1 MKATLFFFFSCFFLL
16 LSAQEKRELLRGKL
30 LYRNVN
36 VIAANVVNNTA
47 QTNTIT
53 DGEGEFSIPAKVGDE
68 LIFSSVEFRIKTLK
82 ITPEIIAKNRLVVEV
97 NERLNVLDEIVVGP
111 ENTQKFLDLKKEEF
125 SRVDYTQDKST
136 QVDNVILRQGQLV
149 NGLNIIN
156 VAKLLAKVV
165 QGKDL
170 SEPRTLVPSK
180 VLPMIFEER
189 FFTQDLGLKQE
200 ELVGF
205 LELMDE
211 NLPSDRLLKK
221 DKEFQLIEFL
231 LQESE
236 KFKQNRWEVPPYF
249 FVYFSV

>member
-1 MKATLFFFFSCFFLL
+1 M
-16 LSAQEKRELLRGKL
+16 
-30 LYRNVN
+30 
-36 VIAANVVNNTA
+36 
-47 QTNTIT
+47 
-53 DGEGEFSIPAKVGDE
+53 
-68 LIFSSVEFRIKTLK
+68 
-82 ITPEIIAKNRLVVEV
+82 
-97 NERLNVLDEIVVGP
+97 
-111 ENTQKFLDLKKEEF
+111 
-125 SRVDYTQDKST
+125 
-136 QVDNVILRQGQLV
+136 V

-189 FFTQDLGLKQE
+189 FFTQDLGLKQD

-236 KFKQNRWEVPPYF
+236 KFKQNR
-249 FVYFSV
+249 